1 MASSGIYLVNP
12 RALKLIPKNK
22 KFDFPELISLV
33 KKKKYKVGVF
43 PIDDNS
49 WFDVGQWEEYRK
61 TINKMKINEN

>member
-1 MASSGIYLVNP
+1 M
-12 RALKLIPKNK
+12 IPKNK